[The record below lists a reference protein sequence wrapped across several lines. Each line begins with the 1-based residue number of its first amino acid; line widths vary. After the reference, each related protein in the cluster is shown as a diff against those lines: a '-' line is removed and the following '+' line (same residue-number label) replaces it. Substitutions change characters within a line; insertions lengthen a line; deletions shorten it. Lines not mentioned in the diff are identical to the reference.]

1 MWLPATSILDPGA
14 DWASEENIDSDPNTY
29 GSEGTIGGNQWGDEL
44 YFFPPATLIKED
56 YDVMPCCGIRFDAQ
70 MLSTRV
76 NKIKIHVFL
85 PLEGEGD
92 LETTIKL
99 YADHQL
105 VEWNFGRVCY
115 LQAATVHFFN
125 DYYQPVHGMP
135 KFYRFEF
142 NKPDLHLY
150 RGQDGI
156 IDYNNIVA
164 GMDEDDV
171 SISIPNQA
179 LPPNTI
185 WDFVRRRVSLCN
197 LESADSPACRVIID
211 SNGDM
216 LGQTPNK
223 PLNLTIEKLAGAK
236 LKLRWRYTR
245 LGEEIAPTGFNIYM
259 DSGDG
264 FDFDTPADMVS
275 FNRGVEFSWISD
287 ELVNGQTY
295 RFCVRS
301 YRTDAGESQNTN
313 FVSAEADSQ
322 GPDAITDLQASWEE
336 L

>member
-1 MWLPATSILDPGA
+1 MWLPSIMILDTNGG
-14 DWASEENIDSDPNTY
+14 WTNVENIDSNPDTY
-29 GSEGTIGGNQWGDEL
+29 GSEDTINGDQWGDRL
-44 YFFPPATLIKED
+44 DFFPPATLVKEE
-56 YDVMPCCGIRFDAQ
+56 YDVVPCCGIRFDAE
-70 MLSTRV
+70 MISNMIDR
-76 NKIKIHVFL
+76 IKIHATM
-85 PLEGEGD
+85 PLEGD
-92 LETTIKL
+92 LETIISL
-99 YADHQL
+99 YANHQL
-105 VEWNFGRVCY
+105 VNWDFGRVYY
-115 LQAATVHFFN
+115 LQTASVEFFN
-125 DYYQPVHGMP
+125 DYYQKVYAMP

-142 NKPDLHLY
+142 NKPDMHLY
-150 RGQDGI
+150 RGQDGN
-156 IDYNNIVA
+156 IDYNNIKA
-164 GMDEDDV
+164 GMDEDDI

-197 LESADSPACRVIID
+197 LESADSPACRVMID

-245 LGEEIAPTGFNIYM
+245 LGEEIAPTGFKIYM

-264 FDFDTPADMVS
+264 FDFDTPTDTVS
-275 FNRGVEFSWISD
+275 FNRGVEFSWTSN
-287 ELVNGQTY
+287 ELVNGQLY
-295 RFCVRS
+295 KFCVRS